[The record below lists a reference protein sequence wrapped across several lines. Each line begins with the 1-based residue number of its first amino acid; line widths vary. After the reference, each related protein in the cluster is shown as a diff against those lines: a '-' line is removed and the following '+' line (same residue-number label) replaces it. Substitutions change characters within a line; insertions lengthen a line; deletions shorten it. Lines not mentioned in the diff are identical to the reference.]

1 MGLSRETR
9 SLYKAYDGERQVTP
23 GSDHEGD
30 GGWPFR
36 DVRKERE
43 VIKKLRK
50 IVPSEGQ
57 QVLEEDDPMRDY
69 DPDSTSG

>member
-1 MGLSRETR
+1 MT
-9 SLYKAYDGERQVTP
+9 

-36 DVRKERE
+36 DVRKERKE
-43 VIKKLRK
+43 IEKLRK

-57 QVLEEDDPMRDY
+57 QVIETDVKMAKPK
-69 DPDSTSG
+69 